1 MAKNDDGNYSDGD
14 SGKGAD
20 KGSSSPWAALIKGVP
35 QMLYKAGGQSKN
47 ILEMTLKA
55 PEYLEQLGKAG
66 KNLRDLREVS
76 KLTVEDLASA
86 LDLENPDLLR
96 AIEEGRSPITLDIL
110 FRLASFYSRND
121 PMTFMLSFSK
131 EYAPWLWYVL
141 RVTGMEK
148 MLITIE
154 RELKF
159 INIYRSQDAARDL
172 SDEEFEKVLGFT
184 RKSFDMAVE
193 FIAKSS
199 SEQDK
204 EKSTVKYSPNST
216 EK

>member
-1 MAKNDDGNYSDGD
+1 MAKNDDDKHSD
-14 SGKGAD
+14 KGA
-20 KGSSSPWAALIKGVP
+20 SSPWGALIKGVP

-47 ILEMTLKA
+47 LLEMTLKA

-66 KNLRDLREVS
+66 KKLRDLREVS
-76 KLTVEDLASA
+76 KLTIEDLASA
-86 LDLENPDLLR
+86 LDLENPELLR

-121 PMTFMLSFSK
+121 PMSFMLSFSK

-148 MLITIE
+148 MLITVE

-159 INIYRSQDAARDL
+159 INIYRSQDAAREL

-184 RKSFDMAVE
+184 RKSFDMAVDFVTE
-193 FIAKSS
+193 SS
-199 SEQDK
+199 SK
-204 EKSTVKYSPNST
+204 K
-216 EK
+216 